1 MCITPNSEEAKCFEA
16 LAVLVGDA
24 RKAFELMKDLNVD
37 GSSSLPFYGNAIYAS
52 IGKRTDDVTLAYKS
66 VSDAFDSE
74 RIDYSIISYTSHL
87 FPYNRSDEPVYYLY
101 AAGNKELL
109 SKEKVTCL
117 GSPMPS
123 LQGKNDMA
131 KAVEAIIAMDAAV
144 VAPLDNGLGS
154 FALSLALKEGG
165 SAIAVLSTPLSKCN
179 NHNLLDLMGQLYEKG
194 LLVSQFAPSVKTQK
208 WHVVLR
214 NRFLSGISNSVY
226 LAEDKDGGP
235 SWAVFDL
242 AMELGAKTMLSKA
255 IVENPNLKWPRD
267 RMQKGS
273 LVEKNPS
280 DIRKLIDKRSS
291 RVKSSMLDDLIPDL
305 FS

>member
-131 KAVEAIIAMDAAV
+131 NAVEVIIAMDAAV
-144 VAPLDNGLGS
+144 A
-154 FALSLALKEGG
+154 
-165 SAIAVLSTPLSKCN
+165 AIAVLSTPLSKCN